1 MFERLKENILQE
13 KKIIKNIN
21 EVLEKLKGDE
31 AHREGYV
38 KLLDSLVNNLKLLNN
53 SVPELLKEW
62 SPISSGKS
70 SLKIGGKNLKIE
82 GKNEKNEKVVRMS
95 YVSPSAKDKNFITLN
110 KEDRSAFLK
119 DLRLTEG
126 SLSSLEKRKKKDEKK
141 LAPSLKPNSFSK
153 FSNKFFRETS
163 EKLVPKFGE
172 VSKDLK
178 KANLKFLISTYN

>member
-95 YVSPSAKDKNFITLN
+95 YVSPS
-110 KEDRSAFLK
+110 
-119 DLRLTEG
+119 
-126 SLSSLEKRKKKDEKK
+126 
-141 LAPSLKPNSFSK
+141 
-153 FSNKFFRETS
+153 
-163 EKLVPKFGE
+163 
-172 VSKDLK
+172 
-178 KANLKFLISTYN
+178 